1 MRIRRGCRL
10 ALALLGCIV
19 LGYLLLAAAYAI
31 PQERLHAR
39 LVESTKLFDGSDGSR
54 EEMDEILIKGYPSTW
69 LDNTSD
75 GFFLQYAA
83 YEGEESIWEKALVN
97 PRYVA
102 QMHSTPGAE
111 LMEQL
116 NEGPQN
122 MKRVTLS
129 RYWHGYLVLLKP
141 LLLFFSYQDIRM
153 VNMMVQGALL
163 IWLFSLMQQRGLKR
177 YLPALGI
184 AVLALTPFV
193 MPLNM
198 HYSVVYLIALIGM
211 IVMLQWPEWVE
222 NRLGSS
228 MLFLMLGILTSY
240 FDMLTYPLLS
250 FGLPAVL
257 WLVLSEKEGG
267 KRALVTLIR
276 IGLIW
281 LIGYAG
287 MWAGKWLLV
296 AIGASPAEAATALET
311 FATRSSAENYG
322 RLATVWRNIGVLWRK
337 PFKVLAAVCA
347 VGAAIVLLR
356 RLMRRERLLS
366 TVPPMLSLAL
376 AGLALLPLAWYFL
389 LPNTNHV
396 HYFFMH
402 RALSVTAF
410 ALACLLT
417 KLFVREKKA

>member
-1 MRIRRGCRL
+1 MRIRRGCTL
-10 ALALLGCIV
+10 ALTLLGCVV
-19 LGYLLLAAAYAI
+19 LGYVLLAAAYAI
-31 PQERLHAR
+31 PQEALQAH
-39 LVESTKLFDGSDGSR
+39 LLESTRLFDDRDGSR

-83 YEGEESIWEKALVN
+83 YEGDESIWEKALVN

-102 QMHSTPGAE
+102 QYHSTPAAE
-111 LMEQL
+111 LIEQL
-116 NEGPQN
+116 EQGTQN
-122 MKRVTLS
+122 MNRVTLS

-141 LLLFFSYQDIRM
+141 LLLFFSYQDLRM
-153 VNMMVQGALL
+153 LNMIVQGGMLMWLL
-163 IWLFSLMQQRGLKR
+163 YLMQQRGLKR

-184 AVLALTPFV
+184 ALLALTPFV

-198 HYSVVYLIALIGM
+198 HYSVVYLIALLGM
-211 IVMLQWPEWVE
+211 IIMLQWPTWVQ

-228 MLFLMLGILTSY
+228 MLFLLLGIATSY

-267 KRALVTLIR
+267 SNALRTLIR

-281 LIGYAG
+281 LMGYAV
-287 MWAGKWLLV
+287 MWAGKWALV

-322 RLATVWRNIGVLWRK
+322 RLATVWRNIAVVWRK
-337 PFKVLAAVCA
+337 PFKVLALVGCVAVA
-347 VGAAIVLLR
+347 VKLGC
-356 RLMRRERLLS
+356 RLKHKERLLAPVS
-366 TVPPMLSLAL
+366 PLLALSLV
-376 AGLALLPLAWYFL
+376 GLAALPLVWYFL

-402 RALSVTAF
+402 RALSITVF
-410 ALACLLT
+410 ALLCLLT
-417 KLFVREKKA
+417 KLMEKQN